1 MFSICRYLFNCGEGT
16 QRLAHEYKNKLS
28 RLEHVFFTR
37 RCWHRMGGLP
47 GLSLTLQEAG
57 VQSLHLHGPPDIN
70 ELFTAT
76 KRFVVLRDLKIYTV
90 EAKAGEVF
98 EDSVMVVHY
107 VPLFRY
113 IQFKSSILFLYFS

>member
-1 MFSICRYLFNCGEGT
+1 MLHHKSYFRYLFNCGEGT
-16 QRLAHEYKNKLS
+16 QRLAHEFKNKLS

-47 GLSLTLQEAG
+47 GLALTLQEAG
-57 VQSLHLHGPPDIN
+57 TQTLNLHGPPDIN

-76 KRFVVLRDLKIYTV
+76 KRFVVLRDLKIQTV
-90 EAKAGEVF
+90 EAKAEEVF
-98 EDSVMVVHY
+98 DDNVMTVHY

-113 IQFKSSILFLYFS
+113 IYITGF